1 VERCTR
7 TRRRRASRILALGGI
22 LQLALHAAAGSAGAQ
37 TKPPPGG
44 TLPPNP
50 PPSIAVTTTPEPS
63 ALGASGEWIYR
74 TPAGP
79 APVDIHIRG
88 CDNTAINASS
98 LQITWNDTPVANPGT
113 VSSPTP
119 ACTNEVVFAPVRLD
133 VAGGGVLE
141 TRLCDALGVCHP
153 GRRDYFVHE
162 TDGDRAPQVTAVL
175 WRDWRAV
182 TPLNPTG
189 TEIIPPPYTLT
200 VSGAEFWFGANF
212 SDDNL
217 ATATSTVTLNGAPAA
232 NTSTLRLASGSNTI
246 VARICDA
253 GGRCAERTVQV
264 TSDQAGPVVTLS
276 PAAEYR
282 STLADQAISI
292 TWSDAASPLDTAT
305 RRVVFNGVDVTGT
318 LTHESGHSYG
328 SVRLNTGENVLLAH
342 ICDRRSGA
350 NPANC
355 TDHEAKYYHVLG
367 ARVAPIVDLAPHPGQ
382 LLRPPPFEGSFS
394 YSTVPH
400 YTLDQPRSA
409 TLAYHSA
416 SAAPMGTVHLDVT
429 EASGETPTALSIA
442 LLDESGARVLL
453 TNGSDEAFFRAGP
466 GLNRL
471 TAQFKAFERATGAH
485 AYTAVVRSW
494 WSDGS
499 ALETRTPVVVLIR
512 NDRASAF
519 GAGWALAGYQR
530 VHVQGQNV
538 VVADG
543 DGSLLYFTRTGC
555 ANEAWAGMTRQVCSF
570 TSPEGESSVLQFI
583 TEAHHGPHYVRTY
596 LDGSFTFFLAT
607 GTIWYHRS
615 AQGVTLGYQHDG
627 SGRLAQILPPLA
639 GPQTFNYSA
648 AGRLES
654 IQDGYGRTTNVLVDA
669 RNHLTTIHDPD
680 LVVGLKV
687 AYDTATSRATHW
699 TPREGEASVLSYNA
713 WGDVSLARSP
723 VLATRQGAV
732 RLATANRPLSAM
744 TLPAVGRGVDL
755 GTAASRVHPSSLWL
769 RVLPPIAADSA
780 TFRVDRHGL
789 VTHLRDREG
798 RVTTIFRDRNGL
810 DTLTVG
816 PTDSLATR
824 WNGWRMVER
833 IFHGDTTRYVYEPR
847 FLQLA
852 RVVAP
857 TGDDQLRVWYNDNR
871 LADSVWADRVGTT
884 RFSYDSRGR
893 VVRSWDDHG
902 EDIGTTYEGSGRD
915 NTRSVTRN
923 GFTVTHTRDAYGRV
937 ESSTNAL
944 GQTSTIRWNALNQ
957 PVALRGPAGDSVRT
971 TYRAGAL
978 ASLTDANNQT
988 HQFLRNAL
996 GLETVRTDP
1005 RGQQS
1010 RLAYNPTAG
1019 VDSVVN
1025 RRGQVIRFEYDA
1037 QGRALAMRA
1046 SDGSYVLSWYD
1057 DSTKT
1062 TVMQTAESTD
1072 TLHFGARGVVELE
1085 RSVRG
1090 GGRTYRIDRTLRLS
1104 SIPVKRP
1111 GLPTLPFPVIE
1122 TVNSITGSRLLAVR
1136 TSQTSSQGRLVRK
1149 RLTSDAY
1156 PFETVVGFGRDPLER
1171 LIRAGTPDPY
1181 GEIQPWVSLGYGD
1194 GGAVTSVSYP
1204 RVAGMHVRYHHDVGG
1219 RITGRVIGS
1228 DSSAFGYD
1236 QRNWLASHQTIRAG
1250 ATVSSAAYTF
1260 DPGGNRT
1267 DRQAVIEPG
1276 NRLMAHDGWQM
1287 TYDAD
1292 GNLTRRYKA
1301 NVVDQAFT
1309 WNAFGQLT
1317 SVTTAGAG
1325 TVTFQYDGLGR
1336 RIRKTGPQGS
1346 IDYVY
1351 DGMELALEVDAA
1363 TGEAL
1368 ASYVYLPG
1376 VDHPYAMHRDGRE
1389 YRYITD
1395 SQGSVVGLASG
1406 DSVVSRYR
1414 YDPWGRT
1421 ESTEGTVVNPFRFA
1435 GRELDAETGL
1445 YYVRARYYD
1454 PAVGRF
1460 ISEDP
1465 SHLSGGLN
1473 LYAYAANNP
1482 VSFTD
1487 PSGLEPC
1494 KTITI
1499 WQREQYDALSA
1510 VDKRAVE
1517 ADKCAWIEPGP
1528 ENPILLD
1535 GISMAD
1541 LAKANPLCANNFY
1554 AQFHA
1559 DDCDEQYN
1567 RFGIDLD
1574 ANAMDAMVQETAH
1587 PQAAPAEPVERTVTE
1602 RAAHVLKEVVWGE
1615 CTADAAGLVLGAI
1628 AGKLGK
1634 MAGQRAAMLRDHASD
1649 AYRVGLRE
1657 VQDIPA
1663 FRVKGVQL
1671 LQRARMVDM
1680 IQTGIEFTQFGAT
1693 VVGVYQLSSCVAEQW

>member
-1 VERCTR
+1 M
-7 TRRRRASRILALGGI
+7 
-22 LQLALHAAAGSAGAQ
+22 LQLALLHAAAGSAGAQ

-44 TLPPNP
+44 TPPPNQ
-50 PPSIAVTTTPEPS
+50 PPSIAVTPAPQPS
-63 ALGASGEWIYR
+63 ALGESGEWIYR

-79 APVDIHIRG
+79 SPVDVHISG
-88 CDNTAINASS
+88 CDDTPINAAS
-98 LQITWNDTPVANPGT
+98 LQITWNGTPVARPGT

-119 ACTNEVVFAPVRLD
+119 ACTNQVLFAPVRLD
-133 VAGGGVLE
+133 VAGGGILE

-162 TDGDRAPQVTAVL
+162 PDGDRAPQVTAVL

-200 VSGAEFWFGANF
+200 VSGAELWFGANF
-212 SDDNL
+212 SDDIL
-217 ATATSTVTLNGAPAA
+217 PTATSTVTLNGAPAA
-232 NTSTLRLASGSNTI
+232 NMSTLRLASGSNTI

-264 TSDQAGPVVTLS
+264 TSDQAGPVVTLA
-276 PAAEYR
+276 PAAEFR

-305 RRVVFNGVDVTGT
+305 RRVVLNGVDVTGT
-318 LTHESGHSYG
+318 LTHEPGRSYG
-328 SVRLNTGENVLLAH
+328 SLHLNTGENALLAH

-350 NPANC
+350 NAANC
-355 TDHEAKYYHVLG
+355 TDREAKYYHVLG
-367 ARVAPIVDLAPHPGQ
+367 ARVAPIVDLVPHPGQ
-382 LLRPPPFEGSFS
+382 LLRPPPFEGSFT
-394 YSTVPH
+394 YSTIPH

-416 SAAPMGTVHLDVT
+416 AAAPLGTVHLDVN
-429 EASGETPTALSIA
+429 EASSETPTALSIA

-453 TNGSDEAFFRAGP
+453 TNGADELFFRAGP

-471 TAQFKAFERATGAH
+471 TAQFKAFERVTGAH

-499 ALETRTPVVVLIR
+499 TLETRTPVVVLIR

-596 LDGSFTFFLAT
+596 LDGSFTFFEAT

-615 AQGVTLGYQHDG
+615 AQGVTQGYQHDG
-627 SGRLAQILPPLA
+627 SGRLAQIHPPLA

-648 AGRLES
+648 AGRLAS
-654 IQDGYGRTTNVLVDA
+654 IQDGYGRTTSVVVDA
-669 RNHLTTIHDPD
+669 RNHLTTVYDPD

-687 AYDTATSRATHW
+687 AYDTATSRATNW

-713 WGDVSLARSP
+713 WGDVSLVRTP

-755 GTAASRVHPSSLWL
+755 GTAATRVHPSSLWL

-789 VTHLRDREG
+789 VTHLRDHEG
-798 RVTTIFRDRNGL
+798 RVTTIYRDRNGL

-816 PTDSLATR
+816 PTESLATR
-824 WNGWRMVER
+824 WDGWRMVER

-871 LADSVWADRVGTT
+871 LADSVWADGVGTM
-884 RFSYDSRGR
+884 RFSYDSHGR

-902 EDIGTTYEGSGRD
+902 EDFATTYEGSGRD

-944 GQTSTIRWNALNQ
+944 GQTSTVRWNALNQ
-957 PVALRGPAGDSVRT
+957 PVAVRGPAGDSVRT
-971 TYRAGAL
+971 TFRAGAL

-1010 RLAYNPTAG
+1010 RLAYNPTAR

-1025 RRGQVIRFEYDA
+1025 RRGQVTRYEYDA
-1037 QGRALAMRA
+1037 TGRTTAILA
-1046 SDGSYVLSWYD
+1046 SDGSYVRYAYD
-1057 DSTKT
+1057 DATRT
-1062 TVMQTAESTD
+1062 TVVTTPVSTD
-1072 TLHFGARGVVELE
+1072 TVRLDERGMVAYET
-1085 RSVRG
+1085 SVRKD
-1090 GGRTYRIDRTLRLS
+1090 GRSYRVDRTQAMAT
-1104 SIPVKRP
+1104 IPLHIP
-1111 GLPTLPFPVIE
+1111 GLPTYPMPVLK
-1122 TVNSITGSRLLAVR
+1122 TVTRIVQIHDGASVATR
-1136 TSQTSSQGRLVRK
+1136 TDYRNLQGRVIRRSLA
-1149 RLTSDAY
+1149 SEAGS
-1156 PFETVVGFGRDPLER
+1156 FETVVHFRRDLLER
-1171 LIRAGTPDPY
+1171 LTQAGAPTTTGGTD
-1181 GEIQPWVSLGYGD
+1181 PWVTLDHGPAG
-1194 GGAVTSVSYP
+1194 VTSINHP
-1204 RVAGMHVRYHHDVGG
+1204 RVGGLPVRYHHDVAG
-1219 RITGRVIGS
+1219 RITSRVVGA
-1228 DSSAFGYD
+1228 DSSVFGYD
-1236 QRNWLASHQTIRAG
+1236 ARNWLSSHQTIRAG
-1250 ATVSSAAYTF
+1250 SIVSSAAYAF
-1260 DPGGNRT
+1260 DAGGNRS
-1267 DRQAVIEPG
+1267 DGQASVEAG
-1276 NRLMAHDGWQM
+1276 NRLVSHDGWGM
-1287 TYDAD
+1287 AYDAD
-1292 GNLTRRYKA
+1292 GNLVRRVK
-1301 NVVDQAFT
+1301 NGVRDETLT
-1309 WNAFGQLT
+1309 WNAFGQLIFDD
-1317 SVTTAGAG
+1317 VWGWG
-1325 TVTFQYDGLGR
+1325 RVEFQYDGLGR
-1336 RIRKTGPQGS
+1336 RIRKITPQRT

-1351 DGMELALEVDAA
+1351 DGAELAAEVDVAS
-1363 TGEAL
+1363 GEVI
-1368 ASYVYLPG
+1368 ASYTYLPG
-1376 VDHPYAMHRDGRE
+1376 VDRPYAMQRGGRE

-1395 SQGSVVGLASG
+1395 EQGSVVALAVG
-1406 DSVVSRYR
+1406 DSIVNRYR
-1414 YDPWGRT
+1414 YDAWGRT
-1421 ESTEGTVVNPFRFA
+1421 ESAEEAVSNPFRFA
-1435 GRELDAETGL
+1435 GREIDGETDL
-1445 YYVRARYYD
+1445 YYLRARYYD

-1465 SHLSGGLN
+1465 SHLSGGPN

-1482 VSFTD
+1482 LSFTD

-1494 KTITI
+1494 PAG
-1499 WQREQYDALSA
+1499 REQTNMSFSEYLQKTPAEQDDIDKDDCISVDVFAGIA
-1510 VDKRAVE
+1510 VSFSCTAFGICRSTIVPNCVISFSNWNGSSFCSGQEEPTPIPVEPRPLIAGPLRPGDTLRCVE
-1517 ADKCAWIEPGP
+1517 ATLPFGQRSLGP
-1528 ENPILLD
+1528 
-1535 GISMAD
+1535 
-1541 LAKANPLCANNFY
+1541 C
-1554 AQFHA
+1554 
-1559 DDCDEQYN
+1559 YN
-1567 RFGIDLD
+1567 
-1574 ANAMDAMVQETAH
+1574 
-1587 PQAAPAEPVERTVTE
+1587 VTRINQGLE
-1602 RAAHVLKEVVWGE
+1602 RARAYEAMFEACYQSKRLGTLASGEQGREMVSNALWVVPETGVGILAGIAFGGSVLASGGS
-1615 CTADAAGLVLGAI
+1615 GLVIGGIFAGYQTEWEMSRKAISQCEAELG
-1628 AGKLGK
+1628 
-1634 MAGQRAAMLRDHASD
+1634 R
-1649 AYRVGLRE
+1649 
-1657 VQDIPA
+1657 
-1663 FRVKGVQL
+1663 
-1671 LQRARMVDM
+1671 
-1680 IQTGIEFTQFGAT
+1680 
-1693 VVGVYQLSSCVAEQW
+1693 